1 MSASDTATVATT
13 TSGPAVLEPV
23 PAPREQPES
32 FGRVRALAANPA
44 LVVGA
49 VLGTVVA
56 VSALVRIV
64 VGMGVTAPAVFGDE
78 LIYAELA
85 RSLGESGAF
94 EVRDAPFPQ
103 WTYGPLYPI
112 LLAPFH
118 ATLGLGDA
126 YAATKIVNAVVMSL
140 AAVPSYFLARR
151 LLDRRVSLF
160 VAALAVAVPGMAY
173 TTRVMTESL
182 FYPLFLTAILAIAAA
197 LERPTA
203 RRQVLALA
211 AIAVACLGRAQAIAL
226 LPAFLS
232 AALLVETVEL
242 RRGRADSW
250 ARALGG
256 AVRRY
261 AVTCWAGVAAIVAGA
276 AYTQRPSFRA
286 AHGQI
291 YEEVSLTDLPRW
303 IVYHVA
309 ELDLAVG
316 VIPFAAFLALLP
328 VARTGS
334 RALLA
339 FTALTGAA
347 VAWSVL
353 LVAGVA
359 AHEDVARIQER
370 YLFYVTPLFLIALF
384 AWLRYGSERRWRTT
398 VVAAAVAALLPAG
411 LPLASVLDY
420 RAYAST
426 MALIPWLPAREPLGP
441 GGVTAMIVAL
451 AAAAGLVFVLLRR
464 VRPGYLVA
472 VAVANLVVLSLFSHG
487 TYVSLSNLASDAGIG
502 SAERDWIDGA
512 VGPAANVTV
521 VWSGVPD
528 DRVRWR
534 TVWQAEFFN
543 RSVRDVVALGAPM
556 PNLYTPPVHLSGREL
571 RDLAGAPVTARFVLA
586 DSRLGLEG
594 TIVAR
599 NRSTHQAVYRVDGP
613 VRLVS
618 APSPR

>member
-1 MSASDTATVATT
+1 VSASDTASVATT

-23 PAPREQPES
+23 AAPRDRGGML
-32 FGRVRALAANPA
+32 GRARAVAANPA

-64 VGMGVTAPAVFGDE
+64 VGTAVSAPAIFGDE

-85 RSLGESGAF
+85 RSLGESGVF
-94 EVRDAPFPQ
+94 EVRDAAFPP

-112 LLAPFH
+112 LLAPLH

-126 YAATKIVNAVVMSL
+126 YAATKSLNAVVMSL
-140 AAVPSYFLARR
+140 AAVPAYFLARR

-160 VAALAVAVPGMAY
+160 VAALTVAVPGMAY
-173 TTRVMTESL
+173 TTRVMTENL
-182 FYPLFLTAILAIAAA
+182 FYPLFLTAVLAIAAA
-197 LERPTA
+197 LERPTT

-211 AIAVACLGRAQAIAL
+211 AVAVACLGRAQAIAL

-232 AALLVETVEL
+232 AALVVETLEL

-256 AVRRY
+256 AARRY
-261 AVTCWAGVAAIVAGA
+261 AVTCGAGVAALVAAA

-286 AHGQI
+286 AHGQL
-291 YEEVSLTDLPRW
+291 YEEASLADLPRW

-353 LVAGVA
+353 LVAGLA
-359 AHEDVARIQER
+359 AHEGVARIQER

-384 AWLRYGSERRWRTT
+384 VWLRPGSERRARTA
-398 VVAAAVAALLPAG
+398 VVAAAVAAILPAA
-411 LPLASVLDY
+411 LPLGSVLDY

-426 MALIPWLPAREPLGP
+426 MALIPWLPARESLGP
-441 GGVTAMIVAL
+441 GAVTAMIVGF

-464 VRPGYLVA
+464 VRPGYLV
-472 VAVANLVVLSLFSHG
+472 VFAVANLAVLSLYSHG
-487 TYVSLSNLASDAGIG
+487 TYVSLSNLASNAGIG

-528 DRVRWR
+528 DRAGWR

-556 PNLYTPPVHLSGREL
+556 PHLYAPPVHLSGRAL
-571 RDLAGAPVTARFVLA
+571 RDLAGAPVTAQFVLA
-586 DSRLGLEG
+586 DSRLGLQG
-594 TIVAR
+594 TVVAT
-599 NRSTHQAVYRVDGP
+599 NPSVHQTVYRVDGP